1 MGGAAEATVIAQ
13 AVSGIGIA
21 GYTIL
26 KVPFLRLK
34 KEHMHMER
42 ETLNR
47 VVQYSMLT
55 CAQQSVMNFGI
66 LMIQG
71 LVNSFGTVIM
81 AAFAVAVKIDTLAY
95 MLPRNLEMRFLF
107 LFLRITEQKDTTGF
121 GRLPGLL

>member
-1 MGGAAEATVIAQ
+1 
-13 AVSGIGIA
+13 
-21 GYTIL
+21 
-26 KVPFLRLK
+26 
-34 KEHMHMER
+34 MER

-95 MLPRNLEMRFLF
+95 MPAQEFGNAFSLF
-107 LFLRITEQKDTTGF
+107 ISQNYGAKDTTGF